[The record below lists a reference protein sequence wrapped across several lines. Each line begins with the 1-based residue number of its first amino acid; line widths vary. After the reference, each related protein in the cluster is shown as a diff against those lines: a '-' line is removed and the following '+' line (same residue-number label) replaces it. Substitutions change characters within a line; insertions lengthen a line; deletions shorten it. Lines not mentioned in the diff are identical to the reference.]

1 MIQYAK
7 WYIYVYSI
15 LFMIVYIY
23 ILLEMFLDILK
34 NIIQSSVRI
43 DRFTLTNTIKMIDYR
58 SGRRLIRQKPTY
70 VTKVYV

>member
-1 MIQYAK
+1 M
-7 WYIYVYSI
+7 
-15 LFMIVYIY
+15 L
-23 ILLEMFLDILK
+23 LDILK

>member
-1 MIQYAK
+1 MPSGIYMYTA
-7 WYIYVYSI
+7 YYVYYVYSI

-58 SGRRLIRQKPTY
+58 SGRRLIRQKP
-70 VTKVYV
+70 VLQ